1 MVILTLE
8 EIDYYRSELAE
19 NPDALRSLDLIEDCE
34 GDVEDAAIVLALQA
48 GQEPDHSDRWLE
60 GQAKRWRAFL
70 CQDDLKVKLTDGA
83 IADVVRL
90 LTAETTIA
98 PLLAVPVII
107 YILKTGVEEFCRPFE
122 QRI

>member
-70 CQDDLKVKLTDGA
+70 CQDELKVKLTTSA
-83 IADVVRL
+83 IADMVRL

-107 YILKTGVEEFCRPFE
+107 YVLKTGVEEFCRPFE
-122 QRI
+122 QRL

>member
-1 MVILTLE
+1 MIVLTPD
-8 EIDYYRSELAE
+8 EIDHYRSELTN

-70 CQDDLKVKLTDGA
+70 CQDDLKSKLAAGA
-83 IADVVRL
+83 IADVVQAL
-90 LTAETTIA
+90 VKETAIA
-98 PLLAVPVII
+98 PLLAVPVLV
-107 YILKTGVEEFCRPFE
+107 YILKTGIEDFCRPFE